1 MLKQLRLRLTLLAAA
16 LTGAVLVVMAL
27 AALSLSEGR
36 LQESLRANFQTSA
49 NGIVVKLQTDRVV
62 SAAWLAQLEAGENL
76 VISLRDGGRPITF
89 RGAWAPATGRQV
101 LIDRAAE
108 QGRALGVDPGLPPI
122 SILEP
127 TSTPAFQV
135 QGDHGDRYLASVTL
149 IPAGRGWQSLVLLK
163 DIADSRREIWLL
175 RGAFAGLVALGVAAL
190 VALCWLFA
198 GRAIRPIEES
208 QRRQA
213 EFIAAASHELRS
225 PLAVIRTA
233 ASALAVDPA
242 QAPRLRRSIENE
254 CARMARLVDD
264 LLSLARSDAGTWS
277 VADAPVDVDALLLET
292 AEKFLPL
299 ARERGL
305 SLHLEVP
312 DTDLPMVR
320 GDAQR
325 LGQILTVLLDN
336 ALSYTPAGG
345 AVTLG
350 AQALP
355 EAVLLRVA
363 DTGPGIPPADA
374 AHIFDRF
381 YRADTARNSKEHFG
395 LGLSIA
401 QELTRLHHGTLR
413 VASTGPEGTV
423 FELKLPVPKEPL
435 S

>member
-89 RGAWAPATGRQV
+89 RGAWAPATDRQV

-208 QRRQA
+208 QKRQA

-225 PLAVIRTA
+225 PLAVIQA
-233 ASALAVDPA
+233 SLSALKTAEPGEREHFIALADGECTRMSRLVGDLLALAGADSGQWTIRPA
-242 QAPRLRRSIENE
+242 QVELETLVLNVCEGFEGPARHAGIRLEPRLPAAPLPPCRCDGERVAQVLSI
-254 CARMARLVDD
+254 
-264 LLSLARSDAGTWS
+264 
-277 VADAPVDVDALLLET
+277 
-292 AEKFLPL
+292 
-299 ARERGL
+299 
-305 SLHLEVP
+305 
-312 DTDLPMVR
+312 
-320 GDAQR
+320 
-325 LGQILTVLLDN
+325 LLDN
-336 ALSYTPAGG
+336 ALAYTPAGG
-345 AVTLG
+345 RVTVG
-350 AQALP
+350 
-355 EAVLLRVA
+355 VDRGGRGFLLTVS
-363 DTGPGIPPADA
+363 DTGPGIPDGEK

-381 YRADTARNSKEHFG
+381 YRADPSRSKREHYG
-395 LGLSIA
+395 LGLCIA
-401 QELTRLHHGTLR
+401 REIAGLHRGSLTVGDRPGGGAVFTL
-413 VASTGPEGTV
+413 A
-423 FELKLPVPKEPL
+423 LPG
-435 S
+435 